1 MRLTVAAFLI
11 LTLAGCQGGTGARWY
26 APATWFSSAP
36 ADSVDRATVRED
48 KARNEVVKAAQRT
61 AHETGFALA
70 AAPASSA
77 VAAASDFNAS
87 TIALLDQAEG
97 PLQAG
102 DLGKLRKVVAGLLS
116 ENADLRKTAEAE
128 RDREKRHIASLAST
142 LATAEQKSDTAA
154 AELRRAFDRENALA
168 NELRSQRALFWIAC
182 AVAVLLAIGWLYV
195 RFALGGVPG
204 AIGRGFA
211 SLRASNPAA
220 ADLATTAFDS
230 FLNRHEQERIAK
242 AAR

>member
-11 LTLAGCQGGTGARWY
+11 LTSAGCQGGTGARFW
-26 APATWFSSAP
+26 APSSWFSHAP
-36 ADSVDRATVRED
+36 ADNADLATVRED

-61 AHETGFALA
+61 AHETSFALA
-70 AAPASSA
+70 AAPASVA

-87 TIALLDQAEG
+87 TVALLDQAEG

-102 DLGKLRKVVAGLLS
+102 DLEKLRKVVGGLLS
-116 ENADLRKTAEAE
+116 ENADLRKNAEAE
-128 RDREKRHIASLAST
+128 RDREKRHIASLSTT
-142 LATAEQKSDTAA
+142 LATAEQKSDAA
-154 AELRRAFDRENALA
+154 GAELRKAFDRENALA

-182 AVAVLLAIGWLYV
+182 AAAALLAIGWLYV

-204 AIGRGFA
+204 AIGRGLA

-220 ADLATTAFDS
+220 ADLATSAFDS
-230 FLNRHEQERIAK
+230 FLNRHEQARIAK
-242 AAR
+242 ESR